1 MSAVRARILAEIEAR
16 LKTIPAIAEVEI
28 MPSGDPID
36 FPALHIFDDGHAIRN
51 GEAGLTGYDIVP
63 ELVGYVE
70 GSSGKEAHLELTN
83 LYATA
88 VALLTPDPPLGG
100 LAQSIDEGDMRILV
114 APLEKGGRLAF
125 TLGLPITFFTRR
137 GDPAQAA

>member
-1 MSAVRARILAEIEAR
+1 VTAVRAQILAEIETR
-16 LKTIPAIAEVEI
+16 LKTIPGIAEVEI

-36 FPALHIFDDGHAIRN
+36 FPALHLFDDGHTITPAQ
-51 GEAGLTGYDIVP
+51 AGVTGYDIAP
-63 ELVGYVE
+63 ELVGYVK

-83 LYATA
+83 LYVAA
-88 VALLTPDPPLGG
+88 VALLMPDPPLGG
-100 LAQSIDEGDMRILV
+100 LAETIDEGDMRVLV

-125 TLGLPITFFTRR
+125 TLNLPITFFTRR